1 MASVKF
7 MASCLINMTSVKL
20 MVSCLIVLHV
30 FICMD
35 EYRLVVWL
43 VTVPNRGR
51 PISLSEPRGGPLQ
64 PGDSGNVRGQ
74 EGDVLTFL
82 DHLL

>member
-1 MASVKF
+1 
-7 MASCLINMTSVKL
+7 
-20 MVSCLIVLHV
+20 
-30 FICMD
+30 MD

-74 EGDVLTFL
+74 EGDVLTFP